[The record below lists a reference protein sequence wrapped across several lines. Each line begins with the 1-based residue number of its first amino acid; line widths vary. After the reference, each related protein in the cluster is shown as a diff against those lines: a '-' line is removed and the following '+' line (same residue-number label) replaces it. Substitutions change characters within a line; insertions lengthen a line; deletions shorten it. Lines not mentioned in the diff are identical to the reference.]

1 MKKILFILFILFL
14 LIPFNV
20 YCLEYP
26 EINSKN
32 AIIYNLKEDIVLYE
46 KESDKQVSI
55 ASLTKIATTIT
66 AIEKI
71 TNLDEEIII
80 TKEILNTVRWDASVA
95 GLKAGDKLTYKD
107 LLYASILPSG
117 ADATNALAISLS
129 GSINNFVEEMNLLTQ
144 RLDMKETH
152 FINVTG
158 LDVEG
163 HYSTATDIVKLLKY
177 SLQNPIFKEV
187 FTTKEYTLSN
197 GLKVKTTIG
206 TYRKNTNMDTS
217 KIIGSK
223 TGFTLGAG
231 LCLASLIN
239 DEQND
244 ILVITLGAERIN
256 GVPYNIIDNMKL
268 INFIEENYNYYEL
281 LIKDTIVKTLPVEYS
296 KIDTYKIKTNK
307 TITKYLPSDYDKKD
321 FTYEYKGLNK
331 LSYKNNKNEKLGTIK
346 YYYKDTLLLEE
357 DITLNKKI
365 EISIKKILN
374 KYKYVI
380 IITLLTIILFI
391 VIIFIIIK
399 NKRKG
404 EI

>member
-1 MKKILFILFILFL
+1 MKKILFILFL

-129 GSINNFVEEMNLLTQ
+129 GSINGFVEEMNLLTQ
-144 RLDMKETH
+144 RLDMKDTH

-158 LDVEG
+158 LDAEG

-206 TYRKNTNMDTS
+206 TYRKNTNMDTT

-281 LIKDTIVKTLPVEYS
+281 LIKDTIVKTIPVEYS

-307 TITKYLPSDYDKKD
+307 NITKYLPSDYDKQD

-331 LSYKNNKNEKLGTIK
+331 LSYKNNKKEKLGTIK

-380 IITLLTIILFI
+380 IITLLTIISFI
-391 VIIFIIIK
+391 VIICIIIK

>member
-1 MKKILFILFILFL
+1 MKKILFILFL